1 MINQIM
7 LSECKKSLQKKFNWS
22 KKNNMNMK
30 CDIFNLSNTL
40 TISNKSLKWYTHT
53 HTHTH
58 THTQLVF
65 AEPIFSADEVIHL
78 SENPT

>member
-1 MINQIM
+1 MPYKESMKKYTYFCLNSHV
-7 LSECKKSLQKKFNWS
+7 LSK
-22 KKNNMNMK
+22 
-30 CDIFNLSNTL
+30 
-40 TISNKSLKWYTHT
+40 ISNKSLKWYT

>member
-1 MINQIM
+1 
-7 LSECKKSLQKKFNWS
+7 
-22 KKNNMNMK
+22 MNKK

-40 TISNKSLKWYTHT
+40 TISNKLLKLYT

>member
-1 MINQIM
+1 MPY
-7 LSECKKSLQKKFNWS
+7 KG
-22 KKNNMNMK
+22 NMK
-30 CDIFNLSNTL
+30 KENFCLNSHVLSK
-40 TISNKSLKWYTHT
+40 ISNKSLKW
-53 HTHTH
+53 HTH